1 MTVAGALSKA
11 LDAADAGPLVRELFG
26 GGQPNV
32 LAAFDAAAEAIVDT
46 ASPFGIPTAVVLVR
60 ASSGVVVGFDLA
72 DGRRIVVK
80 VHRHHAGGRLIGVL
94 RAQRRLH
101 AAGLPIAEPLL
112 DEPIPAGAGW
122 AIVEMW
128 LEAGD
133 TLDVRPPALR
143 RAVAVTMHDIVRALD
158 ADAFTEL
165 RPRWTG
171 SYPPPHSPIFDF
183 AATASGAGWID
194 EHNEASLAVK
204 ARLTARRVGRVVVA
218 HSDLRPENILVSSAP
233 EPRVSS
239 IYDLDSLITDAEP
252 WVVGGVARAFSTNWS
267 TADPMIPLVD
277 EILGFIGDYEA
288 ARASPFTADERDL
301 AQAGV
306 GHARAYSAR
315 CEHALFPDGSLA
327 PWGPGWRDLL
337 RRWTRQR

>member
-1 MTVAGALSKA
+1 MTVVGALSKA
-11 LDAADAGPLVRELFG
+11 LDAAHAGPLLQELFG

-32 LAAFDAAAEAIVDT
+32 LAPLDAAAEAIVAT
-46 ASPFGIPTAVVLVR
+46 ASAFGVPTAVVLVR

-80 VHRHHAGGRLIGVL
+80 VHRQHGGDRLISVL

-101 AAGLPIAEPLL
+101 AAGLPVAAPLL
-112 DEPIPAGAGW
+112 NAPIPAGTGS

-143 RAVAVTMHDIVRALD
+143 RAVAVAMHDIVRELD
-158 ADAFTEL
+158 TDAFTEL
-165 RPRWTG
+165 RPRWAG
-171 SYPPPHSPIFDF
+171 PYPPPHSPIFDF
-183 AATASGAGWID
+183 VATTAGAEWID
-194 EHNEASLAVK
+194 ELNARSLAAK
-204 ARLTARRVGRVVVA
+204 AGLTARGVGRVVVA
-218 HSDLRPENILVSSAP
+218 HSDLRPENILVSPAP

-239 IYDLDSLITDAEP
+239 IYDLDSLIADSEP

-267 TADPMIPLVD
+267 TADPMIPTVD

-288 ARASPFTADERDL
+288 ARASPFTADEHDL

-306 GHARAYSAR
+306 QHALAYSAR

-337 RRWTRQR
+337 RRWTHH